1 VQAFTLDTT
10 SMISLITTTPD
21 DGVFEIQ
28 YRLYNKRSR
37 TYVEV
42 RATIIRPPPLSAQ
55 VRSWFVITSFAKR
68 AHDLL
73 SL

>member
-1 VQAFTLDTT
+1 MLYNKNLVNVQGFTLDTT

-21 DGVFEIQ
+21 DGVFEIK

-42 RATIIRPPPLSAQ
+42 RVTII
-55 VRSWFVITSFAKR
+55 FAPSP
-68 AHDLL
+68 
-73 SL
+73 SLA